1 MPKIRLLASRWDQK
15 IKTRFVRH
23 VRGDLVTVSEAE
35 ADRLIRSRL
44 AEFVKQREPRPV
56 EDQTPEQVAED
67 GAADG
72 QAPETPDE
80 TSDKESPDE
89 VPASSDDDLEDL
101 ATDGEAITEHPDKPL
116 RAAPIADWR
125 DWATAQGIDPKGMTK
140 QELIAAVG

>member
-80 TSDKESPDE
+80 